1 MGPSHIPQTFG
12 FRGHR
17 DLIAK
22 LRWEIERIIQDH
34 GWDAAVL
41 AYRGFNAAVTAW
53 QISDWLWEDMT
64 DSQRKAIG
72 VAHRT
77 ALQNKARR
85 ECRALHCCRQI
96 ATAHKH
102 AKVTLFPD
110 PTVESAV
117 SADRRLANE
126 GFTVEQVVYVLK
138 IIDGQDRL
146 PAIQLFKDA
155 LDYWTDL
162 ARRARRSS

>member
-1 MGPSHIPQTFG
+1 VGN
-12 FRGHR
+12 RR
-17 DLIAK
+17 Y
-22 LRWEIERIIQDH
+22 IQDH

-126 GFTVEQVVYVLK
+126 GFTVEQVV
-138 IIDGQDRL
+138 
-146 PAIQLFKDA
+146 
-155 LDYWTDL
+155 
-162 ARRARRSS
+162 